1 MLRNQ
6 DTDAQSV
13 TINMRVPPNK
23 RDVID
28 RAAKLAGKTRTE
40 FVIEAAFHAA
50 EDALLDQRVFYL
62 DGASHKR
69 FLEMLDEPVGDIDRL
84 RALMAAKSPWEK

>member
-1 MLRNQ
+1 MLGNREA
-6 DTDAQSV
+6 DSQSV

-28 RAAKLAGKTRTE
+28 RAAKVTGKTRTE
-40 FVIEAAFHAA
+40 FVIEAAFRAA

-62 DGASHKR
+62 DDENHKR
-69 FLEMLDEPVGDIDRL
+69 FLEMLDEPVGDVERL
-84 RALMAAKSPWEK
+84 RALMNRKAPWET